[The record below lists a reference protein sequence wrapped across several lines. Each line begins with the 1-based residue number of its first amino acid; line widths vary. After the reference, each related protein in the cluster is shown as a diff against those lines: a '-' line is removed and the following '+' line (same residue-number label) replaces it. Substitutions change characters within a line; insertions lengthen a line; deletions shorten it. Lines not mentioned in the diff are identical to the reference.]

1 MNFPDNLGFKKS
13 SSKDFVTMMTIE
25 KLERIIPSVMTILE
39 IERGDLDFGLEKFGN
54 HVTEQQIGQIRVWC
68 KFDHHPK

>member
-39 IERGDLDFGLEKFGN
+39 IERGDLDFGL
-54 HVTEQQIGQIRVWC
+54 
-68 KFDHHPK
+68 